1 KVALWFLIVSVA
13 ISAALGILAILTG
26 NFGDFEMRIIL
37 TTLTISAASIGA
49 LSAGALWEGRGKKEL
64 PLLGIVLAVVAA
76 MLIIIG
82 IWLETSGEQF
92 WKFTASTGVL

>member
-1 KVALWFLIVSVA
+1 MSPKKVALWFLIVSVA

-49 LSAGALWEGRGKKEL
+49 LVCGSAVGRPRSERVAVAWYCAVSSGGAADNHRNM
-64 PLLGIVLAVVAA
+64 V
-76 MLIIIG
+76 
-82 IWLETSGEQF
+82 
-92 WKFTASTGVL
+92 

>member
-1 KVALWFLIVSVA
+1 MSPKKVALWFLIVSVA

-49 LSAGALWEGRGKKEL
+49 LSAGALWEGGGGADNHRDM
-64 PLLGIVLAVVAA
+64 V
-76 MLIIIG
+76 
-82 IWLETSGEQF
+82 
-92 WKFTASTGVL
+92 